1 MMTMTPVCTVVLI
14 VSFTI
19 QCIRCFH
26 DYQYRML
33 PETNAS
39 NVSNTSI
46 GVSFSRP
53 LIPRIDPI
61 FINEN
66 IRFIEAESNGTRM
79 KLLVS
84 TNNFTKISDLRWIAQ
99 LQGIRNT
106 ELIPFS
112 DHKIEIISDTETIGL
127 LFRNEAGLAPS
138 EIVISDES
146 ELSERIGMIDRSS
159 EQIIDEMD
167 SQSELL
173 PDTWR
178 SPGMPSAERHP
189 THVIRHFRRNQ
200 SRSERV
206 IAALTA
212 TMHDISDFIRSHFC
226 DGVKISFLIFLLFM
240 FGIKNK

>member
-1 MMTMTPVCTVVLI
+1 
-14 VSFTI
+14 
-19 QCIRCFH
+19 
-26 DYQYRML
+26 ML
-33 PETNAS
+33 SETNAS
-39 NVSNTSI
+39 NVSNTSF
-46 GVSFSRP
+46 GAPFSRS

-61 FINEN
+61 FIDEN
-66 IRFIEAESNGTRM
+66 IRFIGAESNGTRM
-79 KLLVS
+79 RLLVS

-99 LQGIRNT
+99 LQSIRNT

-112 DHKIEIISDTETIGL
+112 DHRIEIISDTETIGL
-127 LFRNEAGLAPS
+127 LFRDDAGLAPS

-146 ELSERIGMIDRSS
+146 ELSEHTEMIDRSS

-178 SPGMPSAERHP
+178 SPGMPSSERHP
-189 THVIRHFRRNQ
+189 THVRPFRRNQ

-212 TMHDISDFIRSHFC
+212 TMHDISDFVRSHFC
-226 DGVKISFLIFLLFM
+226 DGIKISFLIFLLFM